1 MRMSVFD
8 LPRLHFSGVATT
20 KLPTGARSGLVDLA
34 TNTALTEEGPFPT
47 HLPVQEYHDY
57 LDQHGKR
64 FDAAGRVTDS
74 GAFNALKG
82 WNFGGNG
89 HFLIDARI
97 VSVEVSAG
105 AIDVGDPVVGRNVD
119 MWGHYNEYLAT
130 TANRARAFDV
140 DPSSNW
146 TTTLMVGQFCFG
158 RSGRSHDVGYM
169 LTGDVHG
176 LHPPRWHNPHHIMDV
191 GDHYLAPQ
199 LRRSTL
205 YQFVVRKDE
214 GLNWLDEASVSS
226 AVTLLRATV
235 DSDGVDGLVVQFAL
249 SNMSTPLVPDTPSHW
264 DLQGTIAPWR
274 ADELHTYPAGRLLT
288 PQRPGPDSNRPRL
301 HNLTVEV
308 APDRVTLNMINAV
321 PATCRA
327 ESCGPG
333 PTHQLGPLLD
343 VGDLELRTVD
353 TDQLV
358 AAVPRQAYLGND
370 CALTS
375 GIVTIPVKAPFQV
388 AGEQALCLVGTDSGG
403 NCVVLLSEQET
414 TLQVDDACLILDH
427 PKDGNDS
434 GHDVEVPIRSFV
446 RGRPRAVDAVTV
458 RQFFNPKALPRD
470 EVARSA
476 QARCGD
482 IEIVRLRAG
491 RLGDSGDW
499 SGTCTVRTDEE
510 GRGAFTIRG
519 ARAGSA
525 RVLLSTHADHPPC
538 DVTQPGSAVVGYD
551 DDDVLGY
558 WAGVG
563 ALSVRVLPDDW
574 RLDDIPQED
583 VTFDLVYREIF
594 AFYELLS
601 SFMKAEVFSLA
612 DQFRVTTYAR
622 MIWQMCD
629 PRNRMKTYYMPP
641 TRDLSEPKAHLLLKF
656 LHAQNTVSGVPTIV
670 AAASRT
676 TRGITT
682 RSELVPALRHAA
694 MIELAVMLQYLYAAF
709 SIPTYGA
716 GLEYLRRGEW
726 TFEQLRLV
734 CGDGGETR
742 DKGMRSSLFTVAR
755 EEMIHFL
762 LINNIIMAIGEP
774 FHIPSI
780 DFGTINNQLLV
791 PLDFSL
797 EPLGVGSM
805 ARFIA
810 IEQPA
815 DLIGEV
821 RREGITGS
829 GSGSSENDHL
839 YSSLSELYG
848 NIRDGLQR
856 VPDLF
861 MVDKG
866 RGGGEHHLFLRKSIN
881 AVHPDY
887 QLEVDD
893 LASALFAI
901 DVVTEQG
908 EGNVL
913 NSATLT
919 SRDHGEESH
928 FDTFLRV
935 SNLLMAEQM
944 KSVRPRCA
952 PWSPAYPVVRNPT
965 LHGGDPAKELVTD
978 PDAREVLQLFNRSY
992 FMMLQLMLQHFG
1004 QCPDSSLRRSEL
1016 MNMAIEVMTGVMR
1029 PLAEL
1034 LVTLPSGRWGK
1045 TAGPSF
1051 ELESLPGYASRPDVA
1066 WRAIALRFEHLAAGA
1081 RKCSLV
1087 PAHVAETLE
1096 FLANFFQSANRVAR

>member
-8 LPRLHFSGVATT
+8 LPRLHFSGIATT
-20 KLPTGARSGLVDLA
+20 KLPTGMRSGLVDLA
-34 TNTALTEEGPFPT
+34 TNTALTEEGPFPA
-47 HLPVQEYHDY
+47 HHPAQEYHDY
-57 LDQHGKR
+57 LDKHGSR
-64 FDAAGRVTDS
+64 FDAAGRVTDD
-74 GAFNALKG
+74 GAFSGLKG

-89 HFLIDARI
+89 HFWIDAKI
-97 VSVEVSAG
+97 VSAEVAVG
-105 AIDVGDPVVGRNVD
+105 GIDVEDPVIGRSVD

-130 TANRARAFDV
+130 TVNRARVFDV

-158 RSGRSHDVGYM
+158 REGRSHDVGYM
-169 LTGDVHG
+169 FIGDVHG
-176 LHPPRWHNPHHIMDV
+176 LHPPRWHNFNYILDV
-191 GDHYLAPQ
+191 GDHFLAPQ
-199 LRRSTL
+199 LRRSIL
-205 YQFVVRKDE
+205 YQFVVRKDD
-214 GLNWLDEASVSS
+214 GLSWLDEASVSP
-226 AVTLLRATV
+226 AVTVLRSV
-235 DSDGVDGLVVQFAL
+235 VESGEVDGLVVQFTL
-249 SNMSTPLVPDTPSHW
+249 SNMSTPLVPDCPSHW
-264 DLQGTIAPWR
+264 DLRGTIAPWR
-274 ADELHTYPAGRLLT
+274 SHELRTYPAGRLLT
-288 PQRPGPDSNRPRL
+288 PPRPRQDSNRCML

-308 APDRVTLNMINAV
+308 TPDHVTLNMINAV
-321 PATCRA
+321 PVTYRI
-327 ESCGPG
+327 ENCGPG

-358 AAVPRQAYLGND
+358 ADIPSHVYLGND
-370 CALTS
+370 CVLTS
-375 GIVTIPVKAPFQV
+375 GIVTVLGEAPVQV
-388 AGEQALCLVGTDSGG
+388 AGEQALCLVGRDAGG
-403 NCVVLLSEQET
+403 NRVVLLSEQET
-414 TLQVDDACLILDH
+414 NLQADDACLILDH
-427 PKDGNDS
+427 PKDDNDP
-434 GHDVEVPIRSFV
+434 GHDVEVPVRSFV
-446 RGRPRAVDAVTV
+446 RGCPRAIDAVTV
-458 RQFFNPKALPRD
+458 RQFVNPKALPLD
-470 EVARSA
+470 EVAKST
-476 QARCGD
+476 QTRCDD

-491 RLGDSGDW
+491 RLSDSGDW
-499 SGTCTVRTDEE
+499 SPTCTVRTNEE

-519 ARAGSA
+519 ARAGST
-525 RVLLSTHADHPPC
+525 RVLLSAHADHTPC
-538 DVTQPGSAVVGYD
+538 DMTQPGSAVVGYD
-551 DDDVLGY
+551 DADSLGY
-558 WAGVG
+558 WAGAG
-563 ALSVRVLPDDW
+563 SLSVRVLPNDW

-601 SFMKAEVFSLA
+601 SFMTAEVFSLA
-612 DQFRVTTYAR
+612 DQCRVTTYAR
-622 MIWQMCD
+622 LIWQMCD
-629 PRNRMKTYYMPP
+629 PRNKMKTYYMPP

-656 LHAQNTVSGVPTIV
+656 LRAQHTVSGVLTIV
-670 AAASRT
+670 PAATRAN
-676 TRGITT
+676 RGITT

-716 GLEYLRRGEW
+716 GLEYVRRGEW
-726 TFEQLRLV
+726 TSEQLRLV

-742 DKGMRSSLFTVAR
+742 DKGMRSSLLTVAR

-762 LINNIIMAIGEP
+762 LVNNIIMAVGEP

-797 EPLGVGSM
+797 EPLGVGSV

-821 RREGITGS
+821 RREDIMRSS
-829 GSGSSENDHL
+829 GPPEEDHL

-848 NIRDGLQR
+848 NIREGLQR
-856 VPDLF
+856 VPNLF

-866 RGGGEHHLFLRKSIN
+866 RGGGEHHLFLRESIN

-893 LASALFAI
+893 LSSALFAI
-901 DVVTEQG
+901 DVITEQG

-913 NSATLT
+913 ISVTPE
-919 SRDHGEESH
+919 EESH
-928 FDTFLRV
+928 FDTFLRM
-935 SNLLMAEQM
+935 SDLLVTEQM
-944 KSVRPRCA
+944 KGARGRRA

-965 LHGGDPAKELVTD
+965 LHKGNPAKELVTD
-978 PDAREVLQLFNRSY
+978 PDAREVLRIFNRSY

-1034 LVTLPSGRWGK
+1034 LVTLPSGRRGK

-1051 ELESLPGYASRPDVA
+1051 ELESLPGYMSRPDVA
-1066 WRAIALRFEHLAAGA
+1066 LRAIALRFEHLAVAA

-1087 PAHVAETLE
+1087 PAHVVETLE
-1096 FLANFFQSANRVAR
+1096 FLANFFQSST

>member
-1 MRMSVFD
+1 MSVFD

-20 KLPTGARSGLVDLA
+20 KLPTGPRSGLVDLS
-34 TNTALTEEGPFPT
+34 TNTALTDEGPFPA
-47 HLPVQEYHDY
+47 HRPVQDYHDY
-57 LDQHGKR
+57 LDKCGPR
-64 FDAAGRVTDS
+64 FDAAGRVTDN
-74 GAFNALKG
+74 GEFNALKG

-89 HFLIDARI
+89 HFLIDAKI

-105 AIDVGDPVVGRNVD
+105 DIDAGDPVVGRNVD

-130 TANRARAFDV
+130 TVNRARVFDV

-158 RSGRSHDVGYM
+158 RAGRSHDVGYM
-169 LTGDVHG
+169 FTGDVHG
-176 LHPPRWHNPHHIMDV
+176 LHPPRWHDFNHVMDV

-205 YQFVVRKDE
+205 YQFVVHKDE
-214 GLNWLDEASVSS
+214 RLSWLDEASVSP
-226 AVTLLRATV
+226 AVTLMRSV
-235 DSDGVDGLVVQFAL
+235 VGSGGVGGLVVQFTL
-249 SNMSTPLVPDTPSHW
+249 SNMSTPLTPDSPNHW
-264 DLQGTIAPWR
+264 DLRGTIAPWR
-274 ADELHTYPAGRLLT
+274 AHELRTYPAGRLFT
-288 PQRPGPDSNRPRL
+288 PPWPRHDTDRSGL
-301 HNLTVEV
+301 HNLTIEV
-308 APDRVTLNMINAV
+308 TRDHVTLNMINAV

-327 ESCGPG
+327 ENCGPG
-333 PTHQLGPLLD
+333 PTHQLGSLLD
-343 VGDLELRTVD
+343 VGDLELRTVA

-358 AAVPRQAYLGND
+358 AEVPRQAYLGND
-370 CALTS
+370 CVLTS
-375 GIVTIPVKAPFQV
+375 GIVTIPVEAPCRG
-388 AGEQALCLVGTDSGG
+388 AGEQALCLVGTDSQG
-403 NCVVLLSEQET
+403 NRVVLLNEQET
-414 TLQVDDACLILDH
+414 NLQVDDASLILDH
-427 PKDGNDS
+427 PKDGDDS
-434 GHDVEVPIRSFV
+434 GHDVEVPVCSFV
-446 RGRPRAVDAVTV
+446 LGRPRAVGAVTV
-458 RQFFNPKALPRD
+458 RQFFNPRALPLD
-470 EVARSA
+470 EIAGSA

-482 IEIVRLRAG
+482 IEIMRFRAG

-499 SGTCTVRTDEE
+499 SGTCTVRTDEK
-510 GRGAFTIRG
+510 GRGWFTIRG
-519 ARAGSA
+519 TRAGAA
-525 RVLLSTHADHPPC
+525 RVLLSVPDDHPPC
-538 DVTQPGSAVVGYD
+538 EVTQPGSAVVGYD
-551 DDDVLGY
+551 DDDSLGY
-558 WAGVG
+558 WAGAG
-563 ALSVRVLPDDW
+563 TLSVRVLPDDW
-574 RLDDIPQED
+574 RLEDIPQKD

-612 DQFRVTTYAR
+612 DHFRVKTYAR
-622 MIWQMCD
+622 LIWQMCD
-629 PRNRMKTYYMPP
+629 PRNKTKTYYMPP

-656 LHAQNTVSGVPTIV
+656 LYAQNTAGGVPTIV
-670 AAASRT
+670 PASKRT
-676 TRGITT
+676 NRGITT

-716 GLEYLRRGEW
+716 GLEYVRRGEW
-726 TFEQLRLV
+726 TFAQLRLV

-742 DKGMRSSLFTVAR
+742 DKGMRSSLLTVAR

-762 LINNIIMAIGEP
+762 VVNNIIMAIGEP
-774 FHIPSI
+774 FYIPSI

-797 EPLGVGSM
+797 EPLGVGSL

-810 IEQPA
+810 IEQPN

-821 RREGITGS
+821 RREDTMSS
-829 GSGSSENDHL
+829 GSREENHPCGSP
-839 YSSLSELYG
+839 YSSLSELYA
-848 NIRDGLQR
+848 NIREGLQR

-861 MVDKG
+861 LVDKG
-866 RGGGEHHLFLRKSIN
+866 RGGGEHHLFLRESIN

-893 LASALFAI
+893 LTSALFAI

-913 NSATLT
+913 SSVTPE
-919 SRDHGEESH
+919 EESH
-928 FDTFLRV
+928 FDTFRRV
-935 SNLLMAEQM
+935 SDLLMTEQM
-944 KSVRPRCA
+944 KGARDRRA
-952 PWSPAYPVVRNPT
+952 PWSPAYPLVRNPT
-965 LHGGDPAKELVTD
+965 LHKGNPAKELVTD

-1004 QCPDSSLRRSEL
+1004 QCPDASLRRSEL

-1034 LVTLPSGRWGK
+1034 LVTLPSGQRGK

-1051 ELESLPGYASRPDVA
+1051 ELESPPGYASRPDVA
-1066 WRAIALRFEHLAAGA
+1066 WRAIGLRFEHLAAGT

-1096 FLANFFQSANRVAR
+1096 FLTNFFQSSN